1 MSQRIRMLV
10 ACAAAAVIA
19 VPGIAAAGGRT
30 GGDTG
35 DATQMVAQAKR
46 VEIAIVTA
54 YNDRRWDELPPLFA
68 EDAVLLLSNHEPI
81 HGRDAVAGYYETLR
95 DVVGEIND
103 GWEHLRVQGSGT
115 SATLTGI
122 VTLGSGRVRVWY
134 SDLYERQPDGS
145 VQLAVN
151 AIAFAQRPVG

>member
-1 MSQRIRMLV
+1 M
-10 ACAAAAVIA
+10 
-19 VPGIAAAGGRT
+19 
-30 GGDTG
+30 
-35 DATQMVAQAKR
+35 
-46 VEIAIVTA
+46 
-54 YNDRRWDELPPLFA
+54 
-68 EDAVLLLSNHEPI
+68 
-81 HGRDAVAGYYETLR
+81 
-95 DVVGEIND
+95 VGEIND

>member
-19 VPGIAAAGGRT
+19 MPGIAAGGGM

-35 DATQMVAQAKR
+35 DATQMVAEAKR

-54 YNDRRWDELPPLFA
+54 YNDRRWDQLPPLFA

-95 DVVGEIND
+95 DVVGEINE
-103 GWEHLRVQGSGT
+103 GWEFLRVQGTGM

-151 AIAFAQRPVG
+151 AIGFAQRPVD